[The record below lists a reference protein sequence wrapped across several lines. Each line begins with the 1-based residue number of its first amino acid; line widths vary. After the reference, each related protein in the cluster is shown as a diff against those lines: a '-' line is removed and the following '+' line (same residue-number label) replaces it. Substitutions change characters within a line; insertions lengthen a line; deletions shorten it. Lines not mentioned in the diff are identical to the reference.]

1 MYLSKLEIIGFK
13 SFAHKTLLKFDAGM
27 TAIVGP
33 NGCGKTN
40 VVDAIRW
47 ALGEQKAGTL
57 RSDVMENVIF
67 NGTRTRKPLGMA
79 EVSLTI
85 ENTRGVLPTEYQE
98 VTITRRLFRSGES
111 EYLLNKTQCR
121 LKDIIEL
128 FMDTGMGANA
138 YSVIELKMIETIL
151 SDRTEERR
159 KLFEEAAGVTKYK
172 TRRKEALRR
181 LDQVAADLS
190 RVDDIVKEVTKSV
203 ASLERQA
210 EKAKKHAEISE
221 ELRTLE
227 VDLLEREYALNL
239 NRIVPLRE
247 ELERAETQKTR
258 ITSELSKFEAL
269 LDVIEREENE
279 IAEQLQSAERS
290 VREKSQTIQNTRET
304 IIATEER
311 IKALGEQKERAQR
324 ERERLEKEKLELAER
339 IQTLTHALERASEDR
354 AAMEDDKREQ
364 EEARAAAENIVREK
378 RQSLQKARDQV
389 YSLLN
394 QRNQRSN
401 ELERRKARIEELER
415 RLGRFA
421 ADYQTID
428 EKRTQLEAEIDG
440 LKTKISEADG
450 LVHAAEAEV
459 LKAQDEKD
467 ALKTKIDEL
476 QNASFTLQNEIG
488 KKISKIEFFTGLVE
502 QGIGAGEGTQ
512 FLLSQSGWSSVDPV
526 TVADAFNTEPEY
538 RAAFESALGEAAHYL
553 IVPSTKDAYEAVEV
567 LKHSQKGKATLVAL
581 DRVPNHPEL
590 HHDLPGTAL
599 SAYALARFHDEHRAL
614 FSMLLGSIAFVDSID
629 EGWNV
634 LDRCNEIDRCVT
646 RAGEVISRNGFVKG
660 GSKKSTEGILIGKRE
675 QIQELEIDVENLK
688 AQLEVFEQDI
698 AETSR
703 AFESIQVRDF
713 HNQVRQAEEERRKVS
728 VRTNQVEYEIKRSA
742 EQRQN
747 LENEEARLKND
758 RAPLAESLDSIEAEV
773 SEFESQH
780 AEALELS
787 AAAQHAVEE
796 AERILAEEAKKST
809 DVQVRYAGL
818 SSEVSRL
825 DSENRQT
832 ERAIE
837 NATQL
842 SEQRAREKDRAENDL
857 VELSARLDEFRTN
870 LASLEEEMQ
879 EITVRRDEIETLRK
893 DKQAEAHKY
902 RESLREERAEHDKTI
917 NITHE
922 LQMKLQEL
930 ESKVSQIVERAKLE
944 FEIEEL
950 AKKEYVEDDQ
960 FSFGDA
966 RESVRELK
974 QKIKNLGAV
983 NLLAYNEFVQESE
996 RLNFLTT
1003 QRKDLTEA
1011 QKNLVDTIE
1020 EINRTAT
1027 QQFLATFEEVRKNFQ
1042 EIFRSL
1048 FTEGDDCDLNLEA
1061 DKDPLEAQ
1069 IEIVAKPRG
1078 KRPHSIELLSGGE
1091 KTMTAIALLFAI
1103 YLVKP
1108 SPFCILDEVDAPLDD
1123 SNIDRFLTIIRKFA
1137 VNTQFIVVT
1146 HNKRTMAAADALYG
1160 VTQEEDGISKI
1171 VSVRLKKEGV
1181 MVKGKK
1187 ATALT
1192 ESPQEEPTVTE
1203 AEPLEIEASETVEA

>member
-67 NGTRTRKPLGMA
+67 NGTRSRKPLGMA

-85 ENTRGVLPTEYQE
+85 ENTKGVLPTEYQE

-181 LDQVAADLS
+181 LDQVSADLS

-203 ASLERQA
+203 GSLERQA
-210 EKAKKHAEISE
+210 EKAKKHAEVSE

-227 VDLLEREYALNL
+227 IDLLEREYALNL
-239 NRIVPLRE
+239 GRIAPLRE
-247 ELERAETQKTR
+247 ELDLAETQKTR
-258 ITSELSKFEAL
+258 ISTELSKYEAL

-339 IQTLTHALERASEDR
+339 IQTLTHALERASENR

-364 EEARAAAENIVREK
+364 EEARAAAEAVVRER
-378 RQSLQKARDQV
+378 RQALQRSRDQV
-389 YSLLN
+389 YTQLN

-415 RLGRFA
+415 RLSRFD
-421 ADYQTID
+421 ADYQAID
-428 EKRTQLEAEIDG
+428 TKSEQLNGELEGLRTKLAEADALIHEAESHVQ
-440 LKTKISEADG
+440 T
-450 LVHAAEAEV
+450 
-459 LKAQDEKD
+459 AQDEKD
-467 ALKTKIDEL
+467 ALKLKIDEL
-476 QNASFTLQNEIG
+476 QNASFTVQNEIG
-488 KKISKIEFFTGLVE
+488 KKLSKIEFFTGLVE

-512 FLLSQSGWSSVDPV
+512 FLLSQSGWSSIDPV
-526 TVADAFNTEPEY
+526 TVADAFNTDSEY
-538 RAAFESALGEAAHYL
+538 RAAFESALGETAHYL

-581 DRVPNHPEL
+581 DRVPAREVAQGA
-590 HHDLPGTAL
+590 LPGGAKR
-599 SAYALARFHDEHRAL
+599 AYELARFHDEHRGL
-614 FSMLLGSIAFVDSID
+614 FAMLLGAIAFVDSIE

-634 LDRCNEIDRCVT
+634 LDRAADIDRCVT
-646 RAGEVISRNGFVKG
+646 LAGEVITRSGFVKG

-675 QIQELEIDVENLK
+675 QIQELEVDVENLK
-688 AQLEVFEQDI
+688 AQLEVFEQEI
-698 AETSR
+698 AEASR
-703 AFESIQVRDF
+703 AFEAIQLRDF
-713 HNQVRQAEEERRKVS
+713 HNRVRQAEEGRRAIN
-728 VRTNQVEYEIKRSA
+728 VRTNQVEYELKRSA

-747 LENEEARLKND
+747 LHVEEERLKND
-758 RAPLAESLDSIEAEV
+758 RSPLAESLDSIEAEV
-773 SEFESQH
+773 KEFEAKH

-818 SSEVSRL
+818 DSEVTRL
-825 DSENRQT
+825 DSEKRQT

-837 NATQL
+837 NAGQL
-842 SEQRAREKDRAENDL
+842 AEQRSREKDRAEHDL
-857 VELSARLDEFRTN
+857 IELSGRLEEFRTN
-870 LASLEEEMQ
+870 LTLLEEEYK
-879 EITVRRDEIETLRK
+879 EITVRRDEIEELRK
-893 DKQAEAHKY
+893 EKQTAAHTY

-930 ESKVSQIVERAKLE
+930 ESKVAQIVERAKLE
-944 FEIEEL
+944 FEIEQLER
-950 AKKEYVEDDQ
+950 KEYPEDEQ

-966 RESVRELK
+966 RERVRELK
-974 QKIKNLGAV
+974 QRIKNLGAV
-983 NLLAYNEFVQESE
+983 NLLAYDEFVQESE

-1011 QKNLVDTIE
+1011 QKNLIDTIE
-1020 EINRTAT
+1020 QINETAT
-1027 QQFLATFEEVRKNFQ
+1027 KQFLATFEEVRKNFQ
-1042 EIFRSL
+1042 DIFRSL

-1137 VNTQFIVVT
+1137 MNTQFIVVT

-1171 VSVRLKKEGV
+1171 VSVRLKKEGI
-1181 MVKGKK
+1181 MVKGKEAK
-1187 ATALT
+1187 RMT
-1192 ESPQEEPTVTE
+1192 EPVEVSEEPSVEAEVETETE
-1203 AEPLEIEASETVEA
+1203 AVEA